1 MEQIDNYMHSV
12 LNMNTQSGHYSH
24 TFDKT
29 AIATILNC
37 AMDAVN
43 WFDVYDRLSQYITR
57 SYILMETQTAF
68 TVYYVHVPNRP
79 VHRHLSQG
87 GVNYII

>member
-12 LNMNTQSGHYSH
+12 LNVNTQSGHYSH

-29 AIATILNC
+29 AIATILNR
-37 AMDAVN
+37 AMDAVT
-43 WFDVYDRLSQYITR
+43 WTDIYARLSQYITR

-68 TVYYVHVPNRP
+68 TVYYVQVPNRP